1 MAYSLIVSE
10 PADKSIDE
18 ILDYIDKEL
27 DNPDAALSW
36 LNRLEAVFDNLI
48 EHPEMYPLAR
58 DPRIAMKGIRIAP
71 LENHIVAYRADNDD
85 EMIFVVNVFFGARQY
100 QEFL

>member
-10 PADKSIDE
+10 PADKSI
-18 ILDYIDKEL
+18 
-27 DNPDAALSW
+27 
-36 LNRLEAVFDNLI
+36 
-48 EHPEMYPLAR
+48 
-58 DPRIAMKGIRIAP
+58 
-71 LENHIVAYRADNDD
+71 D